1 MRLRDILADCVGVAA
16 LFATFYAL
24 LILGHG
30 LGY

>member
-1 MRLRDILADCVGVAA
+1 MNWRDILADCVGVVA